1 MTQVISYKS
10 RDGLI
15 DMSRDYDAFPP
26 ALQFQL
32 AELGF
37 KHLGGNTIP
46 AQVSQYRKA
55 QSEKGV
61 NGEELDALVADFTRK
76 TVAARL
82 AQIDAGELVFRG
94 PGDGTA
100 ESTDPLQ
107 SEMNKIAKARAMAV
121 WDKLV
126 ESGKLSGKFP
136 SRRKVDGK
144 MQPDVVTLAG
154 QQFTAADLVQRQIDR
169 DPDGIRKEAE
179 KVIRDRERNAERAL
193 ANTSADDLGL

>member
-46 AQVSQYRKA
+46 ATVSQFRKKLV
-55 QSEKGV
+55 EDGV
-61 NGEELDALVADFTRK
+61 DEDSLNHQVAEYTK
-76 TVAARL
+76 SVVAERL
-82 AQIDAGELVFRG
+82 AQIDSGALVFRG

-107 SEMNKIAKARAMAV
+107 SEMNKIAKARAMAAWERNV
-121 WDKLV
+121 AD
-126 ESGKLSGKFP
+126 GKLSGKFP

-144 MQPDVVTLAG
+144 MTAETVNLGG
-154 QQFTAADLVQRQIDR
+154 QQFTAADLIQRQIDR